1 VSTDPNRL
9 VPRTVPTSIGAVGPV
24 GPAFEGVRVLELD
37 AGLAGAYCGHLLSLL
52 GADVVKVESGAR
64 PSVARTAGP
73 FVDGR
78 PDADTGGAHVHLD
91 ARKRSIALNVT
102 TPSGRALFDRLAGQ
116 VDVVVDDGVLGAPPE
131 VRACYDALLAANRGL
146 VVVALSPYGLDGPKA
161 HYRSSELCDLAASG
175 WLTRNSRYPDRAPL
189 MPGSSC
195 AELGLGTLAALGAV
209 LALRWRRTSGVG
221 QLVEVPRQEGLLSLL
236 AFPTTLFA
244 WLGVDEVR
252 IGDRFPFMIVAC
264 ADGHLGVSI
273 LTQRHWEAL
282 CRFMERPDLLERP
295 HLANSSLRARPEAAE
310 EITNELRT
318 WFADKPAMATF
329 EAGQAMRVPIS
340 IIPSPAEVLASPQYQ
355 SRDYWLTCE
364 DPALG
369 PLRRPGPPYRASEG
383 TFAAYRPAPRVGQH
397 TGELLDEWGIPA
409 ADRLALAALGVLA

>member
-1 VSTDPNRL
+1 MTMDPNVL
-9 VPRTVPTSIGAVGPV
+9 DQGTPPAPIGAV

-37 AGLAGAYCGHLLSLL
+37 TGLAGAYCGHLLSLL
-52 GADVVKVESGAR
+52 GADVVKVESGTR
-64 PSVARTAGP
+64 PPAVRTDGP
-73 FVDGR
+73 FLDGS
-78 PDADTGGAHVHLD
+78 PDLESAGAHVHLD
-91 ARKRSIALNVT
+91 ARKRSIAVNVT
-102 TPSGRALFDRLAGQ
+102 TASGRTLLDRLAGR
-116 VDVVVDDGVLGAPPE
+116 VDVVVDDGVLGTPPE
-131 VRACYDALLAANRGL
+131 VRARYDALLAANRGL
-146 VVVALSPYGLDGPKA
+146 VVVALSPYGLEGPKA

-175 WLTRNSRYPDRAPL
+175 WLTRSSQHPERAPL

-195 AELGLGTLAALGAV
+195 AELGVGTLAALGAA

-221 QLVEVPRQEGLLSLL
+221 QLVEVPRQEGMLSLL

-244 WLGVDEVR
+244 WLGVDQVR
-252 IGDRFPFMIVAC
+252 IGDRFPFMIVEC

-295 HLANSSLRARPEAAE
+295 HLANSSGRARPEATE
-310 EITNELRT
+310 EIMSELRA

-340 IIPSPAEVLASPQYQ
+340 IIPSPAEVLTSPQYQ
-355 SRDYWLTCE
+355 SRDYWRAHT
-364 DPALG
+364 DPRLG
-369 PLRRPGPPYRASEG
+369 PLRLPGPPYKASRG
-383 TFAAYRPAPRVGQH
+383 TFAAFRPAPGVGQH
-397 TGELLDEWGIPA
+397 TGEVLDELGVPA

>member
-1 VSTDPNRL
+1 M
-9 VPRTVPTSIGAVGPV
+9 
-24 GPAFEGVRVLELD
+24 LELD

-52 GADVVKVESGAR
+52 GADVVKVESGAQ
-64 PSVARTAGP
+64 PPVVRTTGP
-73 FVDGR
+73 FVDDR
-78 PDADTGGAHVHLD
+78 PNLESGGTHVHLD
-91 ARKRSIALNVT
+91 ARKRSMALNVT
-102 TPSGRALFDRLAGQ
+102 TPSGRALFDRLAAR

-131 VRACYDALLAANRGL
+131 VRARYDALLTANPGL

-161 HYRSSELCDLAASG
+161 HYRSSELCDLGASG
-175 WLTRNSRYPDRAPL
+175 WLTRNSQHPDRAPL

-195 AELGLGTLAALGAV
+195 AELGVGTLAALGTA
-209 LALRWRRTSGVG
+209 LALRWRRASGVG

-282 CRFMERPDLLERP
+282 CRFMDRRDLLERP
-295 HLANSSLRARPEAAE
+295 HLATSSLRARPEAAE
-310 EITNELRT
+310 EIMSEIRT
-318 WFADKPAMATF
+318 WFADQPAMATF

-340 IIPSPAEVLASPQYQ
+340 IVPSPSEVLASPQYR
-355 SRDYWLTCE
+355 SREYWLECE
-364 DPALG
+364 DPRLG
-369 PLRRPGPPYRASEG
+369 PLRLPGRLYRASEG
-383 TFAAYRPAPRVGQH
+383 TFAAFRPAPRVGQH
-397 TGELLDEWGIPA
+397 TGEVLDELGVAA
-409 ADRLALAALGVLA
+409 ADQVALAALGVLA